1 MYLYLN
7 EILSVHVEIW
17 TVPACRCTSL
27 VYCRHDPF
35 TSSSSQYSLTLFRNL
50 SNEAVVDSGVCRVV
64 DEEVEVLLPSDAN
77 ASSNNV
83 REIGDDKHVKDRRV
97 DLQCLDMHGSL
108 LFRLLF
114 LPSALLCCRRSRCS
128 LTDVQRWLVVPAV

>member
-1 MYLYLN
+1 M
-7 EILSVHVEIW
+7 
-17 TVPACRCTSL
+17 
-27 VYCRHDPF
+27 
-35 TSSSSQYSLTLFRNL
+35 
-50 SNEAVVDSGVCRVV
+50 V

-128 LTDVQRWLVVPAV
+128 LTDGFKLYSVGGLYLLSDGSTLDVQLQRCGGEGSEQNHCEDCDGRCIGDRIEVFKCL